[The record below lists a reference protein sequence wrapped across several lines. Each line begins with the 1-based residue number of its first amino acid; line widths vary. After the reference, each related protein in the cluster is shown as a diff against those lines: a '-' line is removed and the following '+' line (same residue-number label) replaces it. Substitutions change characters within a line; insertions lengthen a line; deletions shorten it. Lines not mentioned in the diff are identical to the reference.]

1 MLTPH
6 LPTHLVLLEVSTNP
20 PAFVV
25 GEGMSVL
32 LEEGVDTGDATV
44 PRVLQ
49 VFQCQA
55 AVLGIGLL
63 TLESVFCPH
72 TLAVNKLALPRLD
85 IAVEVEVEEKKM
97 NENAEEDKGVSSP
110 KLPTHR

>member
-1 MLTPH
+1 MLSGLQLTLTPH
-6 LPTHLVLLEVSTNP
+6 FPTHLVLLEVGTDP

-32 LEEGVDTGDATV
+32 LEEGIDAGDATV

-55 AVLGIGLL
+55 AVLRIGLL

-72 TLAVNKLALPRLD
+72 TLAVNKLTLPRLD
-85 IAVEVEVEEKKM
+85 IAVWEE
-97 NENAEEDKGVSSP
+97 
-110 KLPTHR
+110 R